1 MVMQNKLQELTDKLY
16 NEGLSKGTQEG
27 EELLKKAH
35 EEAET
40 IVANA
45 KAEAERIVAQAN
57 KEAEELKTKVAA
69 DVRMAAVPSIAV
81 TKQEMEKMVV
91 TKAAQ
96 PGVTSALGSA
106 DFVKEMITSIVKAYN
121 PQNSSPVDLDFILPE
136 SLKAQVEPFV
146 KNELGKLFQSGV
158 KVDFSKKVGGG
169 FKVAPKEGGYVLQ
182 FTDEEFNALISNY
195 LRPATK
201 KILFG

>member
-1 MVMQNKLQELTDKLY
+1 MQNKLQELTDKLY
-16 NEGLSKGTQEG
+16 NEGLSKGKQEG

-35 EEAET
+35 EEANA

-69 DVRMAAVPSIAV
+69 DVRMAAVQSIAV

-91 TKAAQ
+91 TKATEQ
-96 PGVTSALGSA
+96 GVKANLGSA

-121 PQNSSPVDLDFILPE
+121 PANSSPVDLDFILPE